1 MIDTEKQELL
11 DTAQLLRDDG
21 NETIVAF
28 INYEL
33 DMSRTFA
40 KRAWSLCATNHLAAA
55 KLQGIAAIDAY
66 ETAKQYLPILS
77 IPEKDRELLN
87 VKLGI
92 VTPMIERLATIT

>member
-1 MIDTEKQELL
+1 MIDTETQELL
-11 DTAQLLRDDG
+11 DTAPLLRDDG
-21 NETIVAF
+21 NDTIVAF
-28 INYEL
+28 LNFEL

-55 KLQGIAAIDAY
+55 NLQGIAAIDAY
-66 ETAKQYLPILS
+66 
-77 IPEKDRELLN
+77 DRELLN